1 MLYWLFFIV
10 VSISLS
16 YFATDQKI
24 EIEFKNYAKIL
35 LFLFI
40 SWFSGFRDGL
50 GSDYLT
56 YTDRLLGRSYLEYGI
71 EPAFSIFANLVHY
84 TILAPVFF
92 FLTTAIIT
100 NYLFLKSFFRYDY
113 TFYIIIVYL
122 LTPLFFFDTFNAVR
136 SMFAASI
143 FVYSCKY
150 IESKEFIKYLSCIL
164 IAFTI
169 HFSALLLL
177 PFYFIG
183 RKDFTKIFLT
193 ITLISSY
200 VIGSVI
206 KISIDAILIKII
218 PFYAVYTFRDTQ
230 HQGTGLLNII
240 FNLII
245 LLLIYK
251 KQLITTS
258 TRNLIPFNLFFI
270 GIVLSNF
277 MPSFFYVSRVA
288 MYFIVFGSIV
298 IPMLINIFDKK
309 LIKVSIIVLFLL
321 LFSNF
326 LFRNINDKSIVPKK
340 ILPIESLV
348 DK

>member
-10 VSISLS
+10 VSIFLS

-24 EIEFKNYAKIL
+24 EKEFRNYAKIL
-35 LFLFI
+35 LFLFVF
-40 SWFSGFRDGL
+40 WFSGFRDGL

-71 EPAFSIFANLVHY
+71 EPAFSVFANLVFY
-84 TILAPVFF
+84 TTLSPVFF
-92 FLTTAIIT
+92 FLTMAIIT
-100 NYLFLKSFFRYDY
+100 NYFFLKSFFRYEY
-113 TFYIIIVYL
+113 TFYIIIIYL

-150 IESKEFIKYLSCIL
+150 IESKNFIKYLLCIL
-164 IAFTI
+164 IAFTM

-183 RKDFTKIFLT
+183 RKDFKKILLT
-193 ITLISSY
+193 ITLVLSY
-200 VIGSVI
+200 IIGSII
-206 KISIDAILIKII
+206 KISIDALLIKII
-218 PFYAVYTFRDTQ
+218 PFYAIYTFRDTQ
-230 HQGTGLLNII
+230 HEGTGILNII
-240 FNLII
+240 FNLIL

-258 TRNLIPFNLFFI
+258 TKNLIAFNLFFI

-277 MPSFFYVSRVA
+277 MPSFYYITRVA
-288 MYFIVFGSIV
+288 MYFIVFGAIV

-309 LIKVSIIVLFLL
+309 LMKVSIVVLFLL

-326 LFRNINDKSIVPKK
+326 LFRYINDKSYVPNK